1 VQRYSGVG
9 GAVESLLSEKFVRD
23 VVTSVGIGK
32 SGHVTIRRIVRFQS
46 LSGFAGYSVSVTVV
60 SREISSVPLV
70 QIFFRMRIVSV
81 VVVLL
86 RMMRL
91 GISLLISL
99 WWILLRLAVVSSRDV
114 SISSDHL
121 AIRMLNVP

>member
-1 VQRYSGVG
+1 MTNI
-9 GAVESLLSEKFVRD
+9 L
-23 VVTSVGIGK
+23 T
-32 SGHVTIRRIVRFQS
+32 VRFQS
-46 LSGFAGYSVSVTVV
+46 LSGFAGDSVSVTVV

-91 GISLLISL
+91 GMLLRISLLISL
-99 WWILLRLAVVSSRDV
+99 WGILRLAVVSSRDV

>member
-1 VQRYSGVG
+1 MTNI
-9 GAVESLLSEKFVRD
+9 L
-23 VVTSVGIGK
+23 T
-32 SGHVTIRRIVRFQS
+32 VRFQS

-60 SREISSVPLV
+60 SREVSSVPLV

-91 GISLLISL
+91 GMRLLRISLLISL
-99 WWILLRLAVVSSRDV
+99 WGILRLAVVSSRDV